1 MSVGFWRDSL
11 HFWSGSLGIRHSQL
25 REEVLPSNLAYS
37 TIASDFERHDSES
50 WRRCE
55 CCGAVAY
62 PLSVWK
68 VSVNNQ
74 KVSIRV
80 ETKPSTRRDHAVKL
94 VYVQIDGYTYC
105 FVTKI
110 VNKGYRSRETNNFN
124 ATQGIVTDNG
134 IAFLV
139 NEISVRT
146 QIDIPGLCKLMA
158 VRDSEN
164 FTFLC
169 LSTPQM

>member
-1 MSVGFWRDSL
+1 MRPVLFVNSPL
-11 HFWSGSLGIRHSQL
+11 IKYHSHL
-25 REEVLPSNLAYS
+25 REEALPSNLAYS
-37 TIASDFERHDSES
+37 TTISDSERPNRES

-55 CCGAVAY
+55 CFSTIAY
-62 PLSVWK
+62 PPSVWK
-68 VSVNNQ
+68 VTVNNQ
-74 KVSIRV
+74 KVNIRV

-94 VYVQIDGYTYC
+94 VYVQIDSYTYC

-110 VNKGYRSRETNNFN
+110 VNKGYRSRNTNNFN
-124 ATQGIVTDNG
+124 VTQGIATNNG

-139 NEISVRT
+139 NEITIRT
-146 QIDIPGLCKLMA
+146 QFDIPGLCKLMA

-169 LSTPQM
+169 SFLIL